1 MGYDEHLAQR
11 VRTLLQ
17 DEPDVTEKAM
27 FGGLAF
33 LLSGHMA
40 VAVGP
45 DGLMFRIEPGTGPAR
60 VGGHVREQV
69 MGERVM
75 TGWLHADTAGL
86 ASEHELRAVVDHGR
100 ATARAMPP
108 K

>member
-1 MGYDEHLAQR
+1 MAYDEGLAQR
-11 VRTLLQ
+11 VRALLQ
-17 DEPDVTEKAM
+17 DEADVTEKRM

-33 LLSGHMA
+33 LLAGHMA
-40 VAVGP
+40 VAVGE
-45 DGLMFRIEPGTGPAR
+45 DGLMFRIEPGTGEAQ

-75 TGWLHADTAGL
+75 TGWLHADTCGL
-86 ASEHELRAVVDHGR
+86 ATEDQLRAVVDRGKATTR
-100 ATARAMPP
+100 ALPP

>member
-17 DEPDVTEKAM
+17 DETDVTEKKM

-33 LLSGHMA
+33 LLAGHMA
-40 VAVGP
+40 VAVGQ

-60 VGGHVREQV
+60 SVHSLRPVRAKRAP
-69 MGERVM
+69 GRVEACARS
-75 TGWLHADTAGL
+75 GRGRSVYARPHA
-86 ASEHELRAVVDHGR
+86 LRLLRRPVR
-100 ATARAMPP
+100 LR
-108 K
+108 

>member
-1 MGYDEHLAQR
+1 MAYDEHLAQR
-11 VRTLLQ
+11 VRTLLE
-17 DEPDVTEKAM
+17 DEADVTEERM

-40 VAVGP
+40 VAVGQ
-45 DGLMFRIEPGTGPAR
+45 DGLMFRIEPGTGPAQ

-75 TGWLHADTAGL
+75 SGWLHADTTGL
-86 ASEHELRAVVDHGR
+86 VTEDQLRAVVDHGR
-100 ATARAMPP
+100 TTAKALPP